1 MSYIY
6 TIKYCNNIIGIYDS
20 YDLAYNY
27 ILSLLQNNLI
37 NNISNNIIIYKY
49 ILNSGHYIETIKFKN
64 NDESELLNQK
74 KKFVN
79 KIIKSNECEH
89 VEETIKIQNNNT
101 IKSNCDDE
109 TIKTQYDNNL
119 EKNIEIID
127 NINKNKI
134 EIQHTIN
141 MLNIK
146 KEKILESKQVYD
158 NDIKLYN
165 LFNTKLINE
174 PNFIIPELFNDKYNI
189 FKKLDSEDRLSWDTY
204 ILESNNDI
212 NDYNNYFIENDYEK
226 KINISEDI
234 TIDSE

>member
-27 ILSLLQNNLI
+27 IISLLQNNLI

-49 ILNSGHYIETIKFKN
+49 ILNAGHYIETIKFKN
-64 NDESELLNQK
+64 NDISELLNK
-74 KKFVN
+74 KKKYIN
-79 KIIKSNECEH
+79 NIIKSKCDNK
-89 VEETIKIQNNNT
+89 TIKIQNNNT
-101 IKSNCDDE
+101 IKSNYDEE
-109 TIKTQYDNNL
+109 TIKIQNDNDL

-134 EIQHTIN
+134 EIQHDIN
-141 MLNIK
+141 MLNQK

-165 LFNTKLINE
+165 LFNTKIINE

-189 FKKLDSEDRLSWDTY
+189 FKKLDLENRLSWDTY

-212 NDYNNYFIENDYEK
+212 NNYNNYFVENDYEK

-234 TIDSE
+234 IIDSE